1 MKCDI
6 VNLDNQSV
14 GSIELADSVF
24 GAEVRADILSRVVN
38 WQLANRRAGTHKT
51 KTIAEVSGTTK
62 KPYKQ
67 KGTGNARQGS
77 LRATQFRGGGISF
90 GPVVRSHA
98 QDLPKKIRRLG
109 MRCALS
115 VKAQN
120 GKLIVVDELK
130 LPEVKTKEL
139 LAKMN
144 KLGVESA
151 LFVGGAELDN
161 NFNLAARNVVG
172 VDVLPQQGANVYDIL
187 RRDTLVLTKEAAE
200 NLEARLK

>member
-1 MKCDI
+1 MKHDI
-6 VNLDNQSV
+6 VNLDNQNV
-14 GSIELADSVF
+14 GSMDLADSVF
-24 GAEVRADILSRVVN
+24 GAEVREDILSRVVN

-115 VKAQN
+115 AKAKE
-120 GKLIVVDELK
+120 GKLVVVDALK
-130 LPEVKTKEL
+130 LPEVKTKDL
-139 LAKMN
+139 LSKMD
-144 KLGVESA
+144 KLGVTSA
-151 LFVGGAELDN
+151 LFIGGAELDN
-161 NFNLAARNVVG
+161 NFSLSARNIVG
-172 VDVLPQQGANVYDIL
+172 IDVLPAQGANVYDIL

>member
-6 VNLDNQSV
+6 VNLDNQNV

-115 VKAQN
+115 IKAQN

-161 NFNLAARNVVG
+161 NFNLAARNIVG

>member
-1 MKCDI
+1 MKHDI
-6 VNLDNQSV
+6 VNLDNQNV
-14 GSIELADSVF
+14 GSMDLADSVF
-24 GAEVRADILSRVVN
+24 GAEVREDILSRVVN

-77 LRATQFRGGGISF
+77 LRATQFRGGGICF

-115 VKAQN
+115 AKVKE
-120 GKLIVVDELK
+120 GKLVVVDALK
-130 LPEVKTKEL
+130 LPEVKTKDL
-139 LAKMN
+139 LSKMD
-144 KLGVESA
+144 KMGLTSA
-151 LFVGGAELDN
+151 LFIGGAELDN
-161 NFNLAARNVVG
+161 NFSLSARNIVG
-172 VDVLPQQGANVYDIL
+172 IDVLPAQGANVYDIL

>member
-6 VNLDNQSV
+6 VNLDNQNV

-38 WQLANRRAGTHKT
+38 WQLANRRAGTHKV

-77 LRATQFRGGGISF
+77 LRAPQYRGGGIVF
-90 GPVVRSHA
+90 GPVVRSHEF
-98 QDLPKKIRRLG
+98 DLPKKIRSMG

-115 VKAQN
+115 SKAQN
-120 GKLIVVDELK
+120 GKLVVVDELK
-130 LPEVKTKEL
+130 MADVKTKEL
-139 LAKMN
+139 KTKLE
-144 KLGVESA
+144 KLGFESV
-151 LFVGGAELDN
+151 LFVGGSELDK
-161 NFNLAARNVVG
+161 NFSLAARNIIN
-172 VDVLPQQGANVYDIL
+172 VDVLPQQGANVYDIM

>member
-24 GAEVRADILSRVVN
+24 GTEVRADILSRVVN

-115 VKAQN
+115 AKAQN

-144 KLGVESA
+144 KMGLQSA

-161 NFNLAARNVVG
+161 NFNLAARNIVN

>member
-24 GAEVRADILSRVVN
+24 GVEVRADILSRVVN

-161 NFNLAARNVVG
+161 NFNLAARNIVG

>member
-1 MKCDI
+1 MKHDI
-6 VNLDNQSV
+6 VNLDNQNV
-14 GSIELADSVF
+14 GSMELADSVF
-24 GAEVRADILSRVVN
+24 GVDVRMDILNRVVN

-67 KGTGNARQGS
+67 KGTGRARQGS

-90 GPVVRSHA
+90 GPVVRSHE
-98 QDLPKKIRRLG
+98 QDLPKKIRQLG

-115 VKAQN
+115 SKAQN
-120 GKLIVVDELK
+120 GKLVLVDALK
-130 LPEVKTKEL
+130 LPEVKTKDL
-139 LAKMN
+139 LSKME
-144 KLGVESA
+144 KLGLTSA
-151 LFVGGAELDN
+151 LFVGGAEVDG
-161 NFNLAARNVVG
+161 NFKLAARNIVG
-172 VDVLPQQGANVYDIL
+172 IDVLPQQGANVYDIL

>member
-24 GAEVRADILSRVVN
+24 GVEVRADILSRVVN
-38 WQLANRRAGTHKT
+38 WQLANRRAGTRKT

-161 NFNLAARNVVG
+161 NFNLAARNIVG

>member
-6 VNLDNQSV
+6 VNLDDQSV

-161 NFNLAARNVVG
+161 NFNLAARNIVG

>member
-1 MKCDI
+1 MKHDI
-6 VNLDNQSV
+6 VNLDNQNV
-14 GSIELADSVF
+14 GSMDLADSVF
-24 GAEVRADILSRVVN
+24 GAEVREDILSRVVN

-51 KTIAEVSGTTK
+51 KTISEVSGTTK

-115 VKAQN
+115 AKAKE
-120 GKLIVVDELK
+120 GKLVVVDALK
-130 LPEVKTKEL
+130 LPEVKTKDL
-139 LAKMN
+139 LSKMD
-144 KLGVESA
+144 KMGLTSA
-151 LFVGGAELDN
+151 LFIGGAELDN
-161 NFNLAARNVVG
+161 NFSLSARNIVG
-172 VDVLPQQGANVYDIL
+172 IDVLPAQGANVYDIL

>member
-1 MKCDI
+1 MKCEI
-6 VNLDNQSV
+6 VSFDNENV
-14 GSIELADSVF
+14 GSVELSDGVF
-24 GAEVRADILSRVVN
+24 GVDVRSDILSRVVN

-67 KGTGNARQGS
+67 KGTGRARQGS

-115 VKAQN
+115 SKAQN
-120 GKLIVVDELK
+120 GKLVVVDALK

-139 LAKMN
+139 VSKME
-144 KLGVESA
+144 KMGLKSA
-151 LFVGGAELDN
+151 LFVGGAELDT
-161 NFNLAARNVVG
+161 NFKLAARNIVG
-172 VDVLPQQGANVYDIL
+172 IDVLPQQGANVYDIL

>member
-115 VKAQN
+115 AKAQN

-144 KLGVESA
+144 KMGLQSA

-161 NFNLAARNVVG
+161 NFNLAARNIVN

>member
-6 VNLDNQSV
+6 VNLDNQNV

-115 VKAQN
+115 AKAQN

-161 NFNLAARNVVG
+161 NFNLAARNIVN

>member
-1 MKCDI
+1 MKHDI
-6 VNLDNQSV
+6 VNLDNQNV
-14 GSIELADSVF
+14 GSMELADSVF
-24 GAEVRADILSRVVN
+24 GVDVRMDILSRVVN

-67 KGTGNARQGS
+67 KGTGRARQGS

-90 GPVVRSHA
+90 GPVVRSHE
-98 QDLPKKIRRLG
+98 QGLPKKIRQLG

-115 VKAQN
+115 SKAQN
-120 GKLIVVDELK
+120 GKLVLVDALK
-130 LPEVKTKEL
+130 LPEVKTKDL
-139 LAKMN
+139 LSKME
-144 KLGVESA
+144 KLGLTSA
-151 LFVGGAELDN
+151 LFVGGAEVDG
-161 NFNLAARNVVG
+161 NFKLAARNIVG
-172 VDVLPQQGANVYDIL
+172 IDVLPQQGANVYDIL

>member
-1 MKCDI
+1 MKYDI
-6 VNLDNQSV
+6 VNLDNQNV
-14 GSIELADSVF
+14 GSMELADSVF
-24 GAEVRADILSRVVN
+24 GVEVREDILSRVVN

-98 QDLPKKIRRLG
+98 QDLPKKIRRMG

-115 VKAQN
+115 VKAKE
-120 GKLIVVDELK
+120 GKLVVVDALK
-130 LPEVKTKEL
+130 MPEVKTKDL
-139 LAKMN
+139 LSKMD
-144 KLGVESA
+144 KMGLTSA
-151 LFVGGAELDN
+151 LFIGGAELDN
-161 NFNLAARNVVG
+161 NFSLSARNVVG
-172 VDVLPQQGANVYDIL
+172 IDVLPAQGANVYDIL

>member
-6 VNLDNQSV
+6 VNLDNQNV
-14 GSIELADSVF
+14 GSMELADSVF
-24 GAEVRADILSRVVN
+24 AVEVRADILSRVVN

-90 GPVVRSHA
+90 GPVVRSHE

-115 VKAQN
+115 AKAKD
-120 GKLIVVDELK
+120 GKLVVVDALK
-130 LPEVKTKEL
+130 MQGVKTKDL
-139 LAKMN
+139 LSKME
-144 KLGVESA
+144 KMGLSSA
-151 LFVGGAELDN
+151 LFIGGAELDD
-161 NFNLAARNVVG
+161 NFSMSARNIVG

>member
-1 MKCDI
+1 MKHDI
-6 VNLDNQSV
+6 VNLDNQNV
-14 GSIELADSVF
+14 GSLDLADSVF
-24 GAEVRADILSRVVN
+24 GAEVREDILSRVVN

-51 KTIAEVSGTTK
+51 KTISEVSGTTK

-77 LRATQFRGGGISF
+77 LRATQFRGGGICF

-98 QDLPKKIRRLG
+98 QDLPKKIRRMG

-115 VKAQN
+115 AKAKD
-120 GKLIVVDELK
+120 GKLVVVDALK
-130 LPEVKTKEL
+130 LPEVKTKDL
-139 LAKMN
+139 LSKMD
-144 KLGVESA
+144 KMGLTSA
-151 LFVGGAELDN
+151 LFIGGAELDN
-161 NFNLAARNVVG
+161 NFALSARNIVG
-172 VDVLPQQGANVYDIL
+172 IDVLPAQGANVYDIL

>member
-115 VKAQN
+115 AKAQN

-144 KLGVESA
+144 KMGLQSA

-161 NFNLAARNVVG
+161 NFNLAARNIVG